1 MSAVVAALR
10 EHPHVDTET
19 VITLVRADLPT
30 VPHQAFCDVLRAMY
44 FSAARTQYLH
54 PGTCDA
60 AGGGYPGPT
69 GQREEAR
76 LMDGDVETFHE
87 NGLWKNKIDGYQ
99 RASNTFKDRAIAV
112 KTGRHMAKAR
122 RVAHRVRDELGSLV
136 SHEDYRTHHKG
147 IRVERGS

>member
-1 MSAVVAALR
+1 
-10 EHPHVDTET
+10 
-19 VITLVRADLPT
+19 
-30 VPHQAFCDVLRAMY
+30 MY
-44 FSAARTQYLH
+44 
-54 PGTCDA
+54 
-60 AGGGYPGPT
+60 
-69 GQREEAR
+69 
-76 LMDGDVETFHE
+76 GDVETFHE